1 MRRHPRRHGSFPE
14 RGWIQFLV
22 LRLLYERPKHGYQL
36 IGELESRGYVA
47 PGRFKTGSIYTILK
61 RMEHRGLLSS
71 EEGRSE
77 SGRPRKTYEVTPMG
91 VEALKMGLRGVI
103 RRKQVMDD
111 LASFYREQFPDEED
125 GGRGEIFARTT
136 RTSQGLHAPRL
147 HHVSRGRDR
156 DA

>member
-1 MRRHPRRHGSFPE
+1 MRRHPHRQGSFPE

-22 LRLLYERPKHGYQL
+22 LRLLYEQPKHGYQL
-36 IGELESRGYVA
+36 IEELESRGYVV

-77 SGRPRKTYEVTPMG
+77 SGRPRKTYEVTQMG
-91 VEALKMGLRGVI
+91 VEALKRGLQGVI

-125 GGRGEIFARTT
+125 DGGILDEENEER
-136 RTSQGLHAPRL
+136 
-147 HHVSRGRDR
+147 
-156 DA
+156 

>member
-1 MRRHPRRHGSFPE
+1 MRRHPHRQGSFPE

-22 LRLLYERPKHGYQL
+22 LRLLYEQPKHGYQL
-36 IGELESRGYVA
+36 IEELESRGYVV

-77 SGRPRKTYEVTPMG
+77 SGRPRKTYEVTQMG
-91 VEALKMGLRGVI
+91 VEALKRGLQGVI

-125 GGRGEIFARTT
+125 DGGIPDEENEER
-136 RTSQGLHAPRL
+136 
-147 HHVSRGRDR
+147 
-156 DA
+156 